1 MVNRNFLKGLCM
13 EKKGNVV
20 KENLIPVAKTIVVTA
35 IVTIVLLMVLAL
47 LLLKAGLEDKTV
59 LIGIGVIYFAANMAG
74 GFIIGKVKEKR
85 RFIWGIAVGVTYFL
99 ILSLVSFL
107 VTGQVY
113 QGDMPVIAGLL
124 CCVGGG
130 FVGGIIS

>member
-1 MVNRNFLKGLCM
+1 M
-13 EKKGNVV
+13 EKKGNAI

-35 IVTIVLLMVLAL
+35 IVTIALLMVLAL
-47 LLLKAGLEDKTV
+47 LLLKAGFEDKTV

-74 GFIIGKVKEKR
+74 GFIIGKVKEKK
-85 RFIWGIAVGVTYFL
+85 RFIWGISVGITYFL
-99 ILSLVSFL
+99 VLSLVSFL

-130 FVGGIIS
+130 FLGGIIS